1 MFKIT
6 VDFPLPSAKKAI
18 LTHFEGF
25 EGSDA
30 EIVKFVRSIKEHIH
44 LYSYPKTLRPEIGK
58 SIKCSSQSSFDTE
71 WRGIFQNSPI
81 SIFPRKSCY
90 TFLALSNMKV
100 HIQSIYIYNI
110 HIPPPPLLLWA
121 KYIRTI
127 TLPLWNFICI
137 KILLSD
143 LKLITFGRDY
153 EASSAKKASSR
164 GRKKEKH
171 ETFST
176 YSLSWCV

>member
-1 MFKIT
+1 MKDNRGHPPTPPIFVKIMGGEGIDVPVCRKDRLEIRNVMFKIT

-44 LYSYPKTLRPEIGK
+44 LYSHPKTLRPEIGK

-110 HIPPPPLLLWA
+110 HIPPPPLLL
-121 KYIRTI
+121 
-127 TLPLWNFICI
+127 
-137 KILLSD
+137 
-143 LKLITFGRDY
+143 
-153 EASSAKKASSR
+153 
-164 GRKKEKH
+164 
-171 ETFST
+171 
-176 YSLSWCV
+176 